1 MDHKTSTQPEPLSR
15 QPWEEPAIVLER
27 SLEVRAQD
35 AAPPGLDPLTSLNGF
50 LGPLSASAGGIC

>member
-1 MDHKTSTQPEPLSR
+1 MDHKTSTQPEELSR

-35 AAPPGLDPLTSLNGF
+35 GGPGGDLLNPLAGF
-50 LGPLSASAGGIC
+50 LGPLSTSTPTC